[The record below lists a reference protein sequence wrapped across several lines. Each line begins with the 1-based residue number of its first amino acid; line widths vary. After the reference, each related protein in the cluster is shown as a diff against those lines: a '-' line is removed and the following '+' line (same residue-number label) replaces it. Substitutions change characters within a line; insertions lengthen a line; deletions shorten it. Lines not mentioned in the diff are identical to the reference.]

1 MINNC
6 TYNDIDIIIKL
17 GKNFNYDFEKL
28 NNIEKLI
35 NNKSILG
42 YYLNNKLLGILIF
55 EQIYET
61 IDILYLI
68 VDKNF
73 RRKHIASYLLEY
85 LISNYD
91 YEHIMLEVS
100 VLNINAINLYK
111 KYNFK
116 IINTRKNY
124 YKDSD
129 AYQME
134 MIK

>member
-61 IDILYLI
+61 IDIQY
-68 VDKNF
+68 
-73 RRKHIASYLLEY
+73 
-85 LISNYD
+85 
-91 YEHIMLEVS
+91 
-100 VLNINAINLYK
+100 
-111 KYNFK
+111 
-116 IINTRKNY
+116 
-124 YKDSD
+124 
-129 AYQME
+129 
-134 MIK
+134 